1 MNRYQ
6 YDNLRA
12 FAMESLTAYMGT
24 DFAYDVAE
32 LAEAINGDAGGLV
45 HQKHR
50 AMDFLN
56 CRDLTPTERAAAW
69 LLAAISNHRRIAWW
83 REAVTPDG
91 SEPAPALEPEQSAQ
105 LCNETLQAATAYA
118 AFLPERQAEALLALV
133 PEPQAATPAPVA
145 DSASHALEI
154 QSTPMKKAALIAA
167 LEHEWPSIE
176 ADLGEATRNGLKDA
190 AHTGKHGEWDRE
202 KARVWAVRKNKIKQA
217 APVHHLAKWPGT
229 VTRNQS

>member
-1 MNRYQ
+1 MINRPGMFERFKKEIDTGQ
-6 YDNLRA
+6 YFTRLSAAENANFQAIYYLNRNSVRHV
-12 FAMESLTAYMGT
+12 FHP
-24 DFAYDVAE
+24 E
-32 LAEAINGDAGGLV
+32 LAEKEAAD
-45 HQKHR
+45 
-50 AMDFLN
+50 
-56 CRDLTPTERAAAW
+56 AAAELVKKW
-69 LLAAISNHRRIAWW
+69 VQQQPASYAPQALPPVLRTVSRENQQAAQVSQAP
-83 REAVTPDG
+83 TPD
-91 SEPAPALEPEQSAQ
+91 STSCA
-105 LCNETLQAATAYA
+105 
-118 AFLPERQAEALLALV
+118 PER
-133 PEPQAATPAPVA
+133 
-145 DSASHALEI
+145 